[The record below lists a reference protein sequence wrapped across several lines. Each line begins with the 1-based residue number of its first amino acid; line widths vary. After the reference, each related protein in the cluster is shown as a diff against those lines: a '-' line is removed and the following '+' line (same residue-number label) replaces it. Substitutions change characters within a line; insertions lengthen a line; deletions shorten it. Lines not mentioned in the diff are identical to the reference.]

1 MTEVTRAWRWPL
13 RRRTNGCWEAGR
25 PPLLESASS
34 EPGLQA
40 SGSRFTDPLHLK
52 YTEMKRK
59 VNAGKLRLS
68 PNEEALILKEDYE
81 RRRKLRLLQV
91 REQEKDIALQIRE
104 DVKQRRNQHF
114 TRLAEELRTEW
125 KESQTQK
132 IRNLEKLY
140 LASLRNMGEGH
151 RQAKENEPDLDALA
165 RRAAE
170 RKRKADIRHQEALKV
185 QKNQKEILT
194 KQKTWHIKARKE
206 ALLVEK
212 KRSAKITSRP
222 PPPPTLFEN
231 IEVKRIS
238 SMKTSSSTYHHI
250 STLVNREMVTKQP
263 DAHLAAEEE
272 AKRLEELQK
281 QAAQERMEQFEK
293 AHVRGF
299 QAMKKIH
306 LAQNQEKL
314 MKELK
319 QLQQEDLARR
329 RQTVA
334 QMPPQLVELPYKR
347 NEMKEDWQRELE
359 FAFEDMYN
367 ADRKVKGNLI
377 LHLEPEPLPDVT
389 DQIQDEELDLS
400 MEQDNAGETETLQGK
415 EAEVISPSEIDV
427 TLAMKTQQVP
437 SRILFKK
444 LLNRIRSQKSLWTI
458 KSMSEDES
466 EMITTVSEIES
477 RAPTIESGTVAS
489 EERKS
494 SEQEQGVVG
503 SDILTI
509 ESGPLSSED
518 KSLSC
523 QTDARKEEETSA
535 VPSVT
540 TLAQSSVLL
549 HPQEEAVRV
558 RMSARQKQIM
568 EIEEQKQKQ
577 LELLEQIEQQKL
589 RLETDC
595 FRAQL
600 EEEKRKKAQH
610 SGVGIASAPCTVVA
624 DDNSHRQMIH
634 DYQQQLLQQNRLH
647 RQSVETA
654 RKQLL
659 EYQTILKRRYPS
671 TSASSLISDPIISV
685 PSWKS
690 EKPTAV
696 SEHWDQSQSHN
707 KYQPMQSIQFSK
719 LEQDHI
725 QVLRQNHFPQG
736 QVKTTEILSTSD
748 VLAKQSLESQKY
760 LRQSSQTETQ
770 QSDYELIPKV
780 SHILSRALSHDRPVE
795 LQDTRKVSKT
805 SMATTSQTLDSQQIL
820 SENSENLSSRLT
832 ETSLFLPEGSFSIPP
847 VKVESG
853 KVQETVNRSSVSV
866 SHSVISQM
874 HDRPLSSPETITA
887 QQDNLKS
894 LQKQLELQKEVLQA
908 RQEAQEQLL
917 LSKQKELEEQI
928 GRPVFL
934 PMVTPDVFTSL
945 PSAKAESGKIQESSP
960 TKNTIALSSSD
971 PVISDLQDR
980 LLSFSQP
987 ILSQQNNSKL
997 LQDQLNVQRDN
1008 LQARR
1013 EAQEVLFIPKQSE
1026 LDGKISYA
1034 QAEPSSL
1041 PHQVTE
1047 HARSPLPFA
1056 DRKSGKIQEQQFSKS
1071 EKGLLSNQSEI
1082 PESQDGFSSF
1092 LQQFRP
1098 LHDSLKLLQ
1107 EQLTTQRDTLQARHD
1122 AQMDLLFHRQRD
1134 LGDDKSGQ
1142 VSSSYS
1148 TMVAQHSDDLQVS
1161 AKAEPRRVQKLY
1173 LSEEE
1178 NITPPSDLMIP
1189 ALQDKSLSFPYHILP
1204 RQENLT
1210 TFQEQVVLD
1219 AGQVVQ
1225 TQEFVPEQN
1234 ELKRKIS
1241 SKQTGIS
1248 LPVSQVAES
1257 ERSQEF
1263 MSIKIDSTVPLSHSK
1278 IPRFQERFLRI
1289 SKHILPLQDNLE
1301 EHQEWLDTERK
1312 DFHFS
1317 QKTQENTSS
1326 DQTGLSSF
1334 TPQLRQLSFT
1344 SFASADSVTM
1354 PLSTDSD
1361 SKVPSRHLQIPE
1373 LQDRLLKISQRI
1385 QPQRDNLKAIQEQ
1398 LATQREAFIQSR
1410 QEAQK
1415 EMLLDKQSRW
1425 KGRMSP
1431 EQVGTSSSLLL
1442 SLSPTESERTQEFCP
1457 TISDSI
1463 ISSSHSEMQKLPDR
1477 LWGLSPPV
1485 LTQQD
1490 NSIVLQ
1496 EQLNA
1501 QTISFP
1507 SIEKTQKEFVLP
1519 RQCKFE
1525 EKVSLKDFIQP
1536 HHGDMK
1542 VLQQQLD
1549 TQRKVIRSGQE
1560 VQEEL
1565 LLQRLSKLEKRVSS
1579 EQISSSSFLSQE
1591 TLPAANSERMQ
1602 KSSAT
1607 KIGDTETVRSQDRL
1621 LSFSQPVL
1629 PQQNNLTA
1637 QFYLERS
1644 MVNSNEKP
1652 QEELLLNKQSQL
1664 NKSEYAEHDL
1674 SSLFQSK
1681 ELEHSFIPLPFAE
1694 AKSESICELYS
1705 PKNGHAAPS
1714 SDSTIPRFQS
1724 RLSQPVLAQQD
1735 KMGLQKQMD
1744 LQKEVLQYSQ
1754 KAQEELLLQRQTA
1767 LQQQIQKHQETLKDF
1782 FKGRQASKLSV
1793 ENVLKTQEME
1803 QLREW
1808 LPHIQDLTRND
1819 QQSIRDADK
1828 SNSDDNW
1835 LFSEDGSAKQS
1846 GEHLDKEPGRRTS
1859 KPPVARVKSGLDLN
1873 QHELSAIQEVESPPS
1888 GRTSIPGNQNF
1899 YQDRDPMRVSISR
1912 EQIFFGSPVA
1922 RVPVGCLQPAVQ
1934 ESVCSIDGDE
1944 TVKVK
1949 ESDVENHAIL
1959 SYALEEEERTHLGPA
1974 VKPDDQTDKRIFHEP
1989 LSSVTLSTGS
1999 FISYENTDLSL
2010 TDPESF
2016 SEHMDYR
2023 EQKSTS
2029 NKEEEMDILSSII
2042 PSTQVIYHQQNS
2054 SDVHKSL
2061 LPAVEEFTSGH
2072 THFQQ
2077 TTDKYIN
2084 EANLRPEKT
2093 DLQVD
2098 LDFPELEHIFPNL
2111 HRQLFKPL
2119 EPHPDFDLS
2128 SLSSGI
2134 SQDDR
2139 NFYQTSDLSSER
2151 HSATAPKSTVSFT
2164 ALTKASLHPFF
2175 NTSLNQPPDLNL
2187 AQAAAQSF
2195 ATDDIEGS
2203 EQSFQ
2208 QLLPEFSSQE
2218 GSQHAD
2224 LPTIFSIEA
2233 RDTSQ
2238 GMENQNYPSKEQTEI
2253 LQNKKKSVHFQV
2265 SRGNLNSTYSSLDE
2279 ANVFHQLQVQHST
2292 PCSSSS
2298 SECLI
2303 KHEQESRR
2311 ERWDF
2316 EELSKKDVLTVLPSQ
2331 GLTEDENETCGVLAT
2346 DPHVEIDSQLCVRT
2360 AEMGTSVQTPHS
2372 LSIQNEKY
2380 FENST
2385 KTETPQ
2391 VINLSQIAQSE
2402 SLKSSGSFSLQSSI
2416 PIWETESG
2424 RGIMEE
2430 PELTLVSTSDI
2441 SIIEAEFAN
2450 LSLEDKNEGKDYL
2463 QVNELIPSETEN
2475 SHHPVISEFS
2485 MQKSTESTET
2495 LPKCT
2500 MAGSLQ
2506 EAFVK
2511 RKKSFLER
2519 SYQRQKEI
2527 RNKSKLTEN
2536 SQIKTVKEKQCTG
2549 SSVSR
2554 LKGVNKVKMNFPE
2567 ERKNA
2572 HTLMHQRALR
2582 LYNQLAEVKQQ
2593 KVEKAKQ
2600 EAYAQNRERAKEF
2613 HKKTLEK
2620 LRAKNTG

>member
-40 SGSRFTDPLHLK
+40 SGSWFTDPLHLK

-945 PSAKAESGKIQESSP
+945 PSAKAESGKIQESSS

-1373 LQDRLLKISQRI
+1373 LQDRLLKISQLI

-1442 SLSPTESERTQEFCP
+1442 SLSPTESERTQELCP

-2093 DLQVD
+2093 DLQD
-2098 LDFPELEHIFPNL
+2098 L
-2111 HRQLFKPL
+2111 R
-2119 EPHPDFDLS
+2119 
-2128 SLSSGI
+2128 
-2134 SQDDR
+2134 
-2139 NFYQTSDLSSER
+2139 
-2151 HSATAPKSTVSFT
+2151 SF
-2164 ALTKASLHPFF
+2164 
-2175 NTSLNQPPDLNL
+2175 
-2187 AQAAAQSF
+2187 
-2195 ATDDIEGS
+2195 I
-2203 EQSFQ
+2203 
-2208 QLLPEFSSQE
+2208 
-2218 GSQHAD
+2218 
-2224 LPTIFSIEA
+2224 
-2233 RDTSQ
+2233 
-2238 GMENQNYPSKEQTEI
+2238 
-2253 LQNKKKSVHFQV
+2253 
-2265 SRGNLNSTYSSLDE
+2265 
-2279 ANVFHQLQVQHST
+2279 
-2292 PCSSSS
+2292 
-2298 SECLI
+2298 
-2303 KHEQESRR
+2303 
-2311 ERWDF
+2311 
-2316 EELSKKDVLTVLPSQ
+2316 
-2331 GLTEDENETCGVLAT
+2331 
-2346 DPHVEIDSQLCVRT
+2346 
-2360 AEMGTSVQTPHS
+2360 
-2372 LSIQNEKY
+2372 
-2380 FENST
+2380 
-2385 KTETPQ
+2385 
-2391 VINLSQIAQSE
+2391 
-2402 SLKSSGSFSLQSSI
+2402 
-2416 PIWETESG
+2416 
-2424 RGIMEE
+2424 
-2430 PELTLVSTSDI
+2430 
-2441 SIIEAEFAN
+2441 
-2450 LSLEDKNEGKDYL
+2450 
-2463 QVNELIPSETEN
+2463 
-2475 SHHPVISEFS
+2475 
-2485 MQKSTESTET
+2485 
-2495 LPKCT
+2495 
-2500 MAGSLQ
+2500 
-2506 EAFVK
+2506 
-2511 RKKSFLER
+2511 
-2519 SYQRQKEI
+2519 
-2527 RNKSKLTEN
+2527 
-2536 SQIKTVKEKQCTG
+2536 
-2549 SSVSR
+2549 
-2554 LKGVNKVKMNFPE
+2554 
-2567 ERKNA
+2567 
-2572 HTLMHQRALR
+2572 
-2582 LYNQLAEVKQQ
+2582 
-2593 KVEKAKQ
+2593 
-2600 EAYAQNRERAKEF
+2600 
-2613 HKKTLEK
+2613 
-2620 LRAKNTG
+2620 